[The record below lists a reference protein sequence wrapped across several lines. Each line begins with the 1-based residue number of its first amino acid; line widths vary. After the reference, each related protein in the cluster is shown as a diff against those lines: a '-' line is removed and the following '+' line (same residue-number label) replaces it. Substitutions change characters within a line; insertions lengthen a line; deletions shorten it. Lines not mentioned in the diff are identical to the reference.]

1 MDVVEENLQVPTQKK
16 GNDEKLE
23 DVTKYNSDLVKYMK
37 ADSTAMVLITNHLS
51 DATIQYRCCRLRN
64 SADFMKFGRSWSNCV
79 KVKSHSKN
87 CKK

>member
-1 MDVVEENLQVPTQKK
+1 MKIQNKYLAEESTWCNGCCGRKPTSSY
-16 GNDEKLE
+16 
-23 DVTKYNSDLVKYMK
+23 TKYMK